1 MKMKFTLSLINNS
14 VIKFILLGLVALVCS
29 IANAGSTNFYCSG
42 VMKGE
47 GISDSPYD
55 FDLLVDSS
63 TGYMAGFPDGLA
75 LGCFQINALKIMG
88 LEEFKPM
95 KCLIDDTAATCYC
108 DNYKITK
115 KFTFSRR
122 SAILIVNGYINVN
135 EPISGDRIT
144 RGRFACQKLK
154 NKAF

>member
-14 VIKFILLGLVALVCS
+14 VIKFILLGLVALGCS

-55 FDLLVDSS
+55 FDLLVDSN
-63 TGYMAGFPDGLA
+63 TGYMDGFPSGLA
-75 LGCFQINALKIMG
+75 LGCFQIDTLKIMG

-95 KCLIDDTAATCYC
+95 KCSIDDVAATCYC
-108 DNYKITK
+108 DNYKLAK

-122 SAILIVNGYINVN
+122 SAILIVDGYIDVK
-135 EPISGDRIT
+135 EPMSRNNIT

-154 NKAF
+154 NKTF